1 MLNRPKLA
9 RGKRVLVAPS
19 TVITVDAYSWGV
31 RVFDPEW
38 SQEMQ
43 RRDRENGDTINCAGE
58 PKLYSD
64 VREYD
69 PELDGAD
76 HLITVEE
83 VRGKASYIAVRG
95 THYAPS
101 ALVKGRTSTGRPCW
115 FRSYDVTAVES

>member
-9 RGKRVLVAPS
+9 RGKKVLVAAPN
-19 TVITVDAYSWGV
+19 TRTDGGYSWGV
-31 RVFDPEW
+31 RVFDPEF
-38 SQEMQ
+38 SQEVQ

-69 PELDGAD
+69 PDLDGAD

-83 VRGKASYIAVRG
+83 VRGKASYLAVRG

-115 FRSYDVTAVES
+115 FRTFDVIAVES

>member
-9 RGKRVLVAPS
+9 RGQRVLVAPS
-19 TVITVDAYSWGV
+19 TTRTDDGYSWGV

-38 SQEMQ
+38 SQEVQ
-43 RRDRENGDTINCAGE
+43 RRDRESGDTINCAGE

-69 PELDGAD
+69 PDLDGAD
-76 HLITVEE
+76 PLITVQEL
-83 VRGKASYIAVRG
+83 RGKASYLSVRG

-101 ALVKGRTSTGRPCW
+101 ALVKGRTATGRLCW